1 MNLLR
6 AFRPTW
12 ARAALVVV
20 SITVA
25 GCAGSPT
32 EPSNYAPFS
41 KTDLVVGD
49 GTTANTGDVI
59 TVNYW
64 GWLYDA
70 SKPDG
75 KGPLFETSI
84 GGSTFSF
91 ILGAGSVITGW
102 DEGLVGM
109 NVGGL
114 RRLVLPPSK
123 AYGQSRNGIIPPNA
137 TLVFEIQLVGVEE

>member
-1 MNLLR
+1 MTLSR
-6 AFRPTW
+6 VFGTTW
-12 ARAALVVV
+12 AVAALVALSLV
-20 SITVA
+20 SS
-25 GCAGSPT
+25 GCTGSPT
-32 EPSNYAPFS
+32 EPSNYAPFT

-49 GTTANTGDVI
+49 GTTANTGNVV

-84 GGSTFSF
+84 GSSTFSF

-109 NVGGL
+109 NVGGT

-123 AYGQSRNGIIPPNA
+123 AYGQSRSGIIPANA
-137 TLVFEIQLVGVEE
+137 TLVFEIQLVSVE

>member
-1 MNLLR
+1 VTLLR
-6 AFRPTW
+6 AFRTTW
-12 ARAALVVV
+12 ALAALVAI
-20 SITVA
+20 SLA
-25 GCAGSPT
+25 SSGCAGSPT
-32 EPSNYAPFS
+32 EPSNYAQYT

-49 GTTANTGDVI
+49 GTTANTGNVV

-84 GGSTFSF
+84 GSSTFSF

-102 DEGLVGM
+102 DEGIVGM

-123 AYGQSRNGIIPPNA
+123 AYGQARSGIIPPNA
-137 TLVFEIQLVGVEE
+137 TLVFEVQLVSVE